1 MNYRRT
7 LSCNY
12 PLKSLHKSL
21 HKSLRKSLLKS
32 LRKSLLK
39 SLRKPYAIKSKTYK
53 YKKKP

>member
-7 LSCNY
+7 LSCKY